1 MSKTELDIKL
11 NEHLINAAR
20 EIQLHCKGTKDCE
33 DCIFVNKTYDGY
45 IRCRINDIPVSW
57 EVEHEQL

>member
-20 EIQLHCKGTKDCE
+20 EIKSHCSNTPNCE
-33 DCIFVNKTYDGY
+33 ECIFLIKSGY
-45 IRCRINDIPVSW
+45 SKCRLDQAPCNW
-57 EVEHEQL
+57 EVDSDKL